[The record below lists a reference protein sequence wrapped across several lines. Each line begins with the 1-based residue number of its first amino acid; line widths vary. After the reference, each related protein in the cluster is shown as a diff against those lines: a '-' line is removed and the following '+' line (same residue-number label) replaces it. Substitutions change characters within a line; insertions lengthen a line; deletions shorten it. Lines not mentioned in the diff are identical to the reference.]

1 MCMWLCLFQRDA
13 QLFRATE
20 HAHQARLWFPTG
32 GQERRKVPQRRVKG
46 QQAKELKKK
55 KSQLHPPKEY
65 MPKLAKKQQQKH
77 QLGGRE
83 IGMKRGFG

>member
-13 QLFRATE
+13 QLFRAME

-32 GQERRKVPQRRVKG
+32 GQERRKVPQRRAKG
-46 QQAKELKKK
+46 QQAKEQKNKI

-65 MPKLAKKQQQKH
+65 MPKLAKKKKH

-83 IGMKRGFG
+83 IGLKRGCG